1 MDYSKILG
9 DNTLVICNS
18 SIKRKILDY
27 LNTIPNL
34 YSINFMSMNEVKK
47 RLFFDY
53 DKKTIHYMM
62 NKNMPYEVAEILI
75 KNMYYVEDKNYD
87 SNKLNELVKYKKELD
102 ENGLL
107 IKDDLF
113 INMIKGKKIV
123 VINKSL
129 SKFDEY
135 ILSILEKYTTVEI
148 YPYEYSNYEHK
159 VYEFSTIEKEIE
171 YVAYSICELINN
183 GVDIN
188 NIKISNI
195 DEDYTNGI
203 KRIFGYFNIPINMPS
218 NSYLIG
224 TEIAS
229 IFLSNYGSD
238 ISKSLESIKDY
249 EGNDIYNMIVDICNK
264 YTFISD
270 YNDVK
275 EMIIHDLS
283 TKLVPSKKYKNA
295 VEVIDYKD
303 ASDEYVFLMN
313 FNLKSIPKVYKDEDY
328 ITDNIKP
335 DYMDRTIDK
344 NKKEKDLTIKS
355 INNIKNLV
363 ITYKKIT
370 PTSECYPSNLV
381 SGMEVEC
388 PKIDIYKSYS
398 KINDKLKLASSLDR
412 LLKYGNKDNDINALY
427 YNYKIP
433 YMKYDNR
440 YKKVDNELLRR
451 ALGDRLSLSYTSMTE
466 YYECPFSYYLDHV
479 LKLNIYEDKFS
490 AILGN
495 IFHHILEIGV
505 DKDIDVDKEITLFLT
520 ENYSDRVFSKK
531 ETFFIENAK
540 ENIKFVLDTIKKQM
554 QFCKLN
560 GIKKEEK
567 VYISKDRNMKII
579 FTGIIDKLLYREDD
593 DKTIVAIIDYKTYN
607 SVDIDMSYMKD
618 GIGLQLP
625 IYILLTKNMSFKNIK
640 FAGIYLQK
648 VMPDIEKVGDKET
661 RVDKLKLE
669 GYSNSNK
676 DILSELDLTYTASSV
691 IKGMSVTKEGRIK
704 SKRILSDEDFDDL
717 AILAEQKIDECIDN
731 VLDGNFDIIPAHN
744 GKELVGCKYCKYKDI
759 CFRTYRDKRD
769 ISKEDGGEEDE

>member
-1 MDYSKILG
+1 MDFNKILG
-9 DNTLVICNS
+9 DNTLVICNN

-47 RLFFDY
+47 HLFFDY

-75 KNMYYVEDKNYD
+75 KNMYYVEDKEYGN
-87 SNKLNELVKYKKELD
+87 SKLDDLVKYKKELD

-107 IKDDLF
+107 IKDNLF

-123 VINKSL
+123 AISKSL

-135 ILSILEKYTTVEI
+135 ILSILKKYTTVEI
-148 YPYEYSNYEHK
+148 YPYEYKEYKHK

-171 YVAYSICELINN
+171 FVAYSICELINK

-195 DEDYTNGI
+195 DEDYINGI

-224 TEIAS
+224 TKIAS
-229 IFLSNYGSD
+229 IFLSNYDSD
-238 ISKSLESIKDY
+238 ISKSLESIKEY

-264 YTFISD
+264 YTFVSD

-275 EMIIHDLS
+275 DMIIHDLS
-283 TKLVPSKKYKNA
+283 NKLVPSKKYKNA
-295 VEVIDYKD
+295 VEIVDYKD
-303 ASDEYVFLMN
+303 VSDEYVFLMN

-335 DYMDRTIDK
+335 EYMDSTTLK

-355 INNIKNLV
+355 INNIENMV
-363 ITYKKIT
+363 ITYKMLT

-381 SGMEVEC
+381 SDMEVEC

-398 KINDKLKLASSLDR
+398 KINDKLKLAASLDR
-412 LLKYGNKDNDINALY
+412 LLMYGNKDEDINALK
-427 YNYKIP
+427 YNYEIP
-433 YMKYDNR
+433 YLKYDNK
-440 YKKVDNELLRR
+440 YKKIDIDNLYKI
-451 ALGDRLSLSYTSMTE
+451 ASKLSFSYSNVE
-466 YYECPFSYYLDHV
+466 QYYECPFKYYLNNI
-479 LKLNIYEDKFS
+479 LKLNIYEENFS
-490 AILGN
+490 AILGT

-520 ENYSDRVFSKK
+520 EKYPDRVFSKK

-540 ENIKFVLDTIKKQM
+540 ENIRFVLDEIKKQM

-560 GIKKEEK
+560 GIEKERR
-567 VYISKDRNMKII
+567 VFISKDKNMKIT
-579 FTGIIDKLLYREDD
+579 FTGVIDKLLYREDD
-593 DKTIVAIIDYKTYN
+593 DKTIVAIIDYKTGN

-661 RVDKLKLE
+661 REDKLKLE

-676 DILSELDLTYTASSV
+676 DILSELDLTYTDSSV

-704 SKRILSDEDFDDL
+704 SKKILSDEEFDSL

-731 VLDGNFDIIPAHN
+731 VLSGNFDIIPAYN

-759 CFRTYRDKRD
+759 CFKTYRDKRD
-769 ISKEDGGEEDE
+769 ISKEDGGEDNE